1 MKRIDHVIIRPL
13 MTEKAT
19 LASEATN
26 TFSFEVGRD
35 TTKLEIKDAVQAL
48 FGVRVEKVRTMVV
61 RGKEKRFGRYFGK
74 RSNWKKALV
83 TVADGEDLNLYTGL

>member
-19 LASEATN
+19 MASEADN
-26 TFSFEVGRD
+26 TFVFEVGCN
-35 TTKLEIKDAVQAL
+35 TTKLEIKEAVQSL

-61 RGKEKRFGRYFGK
+61 RGKMKRFGRYYGK

-83 TVADGEDLNLYTGL
+83 TVADGEDLNFYTGL